1 MVHAQLYPQIL
12 PQVEPLEPPKD
23 KKDGGLLE
31 NRTVSILSSA
41 DNKGF
46 NQYRPTPNN
55 NKNVV
60 AAVGFTALF
69 LVIMG
74 LALTIASLATLMI
87 PLIAVT
93 VSLLVIGT
101 IGITVIKANRSLF
114 ELFFHVIG
122 ISFIGLQ
129 YPEKRLDHCNLLG
142 HVPGLQQEDKSAPRQ
157 IANTIFVAPNNNSLT
172 LMATPTMDRVRFLSE
187 KGYKT
192 IVSMQEDW
200 EQQNPS
206 IKFQS
211 ACPYKVRYDESN
223 NVRYGKFKDP
233 KNVRKDLPTT
243 QYLISTPDRREVSF
257 KNLDNAVE
265 LVKSGLE
272 AGNVAVH
279 CKSGVGRSAKVIASY
294 LHKYQNLSIEEAIKA
309 VRKGRSAVVIYK
321 RSGINNLYKY
331 ACALLKEESMKKGAD
346 PTKIKHK
353 IKQLRSQMDGH
364 ISHYRLKKG
373 SKAGRKFKN
382 GLDEIFKNSGLNSIL
397 IKLTSTA
404 STSKSKARSLKR

>member
-1 MVHAQLYPQIL
+1 MT
-12 PQVEPLEPPKD
+12 QVSSCLVKGPLSPYSEAHKQD
-23 KKDGGLLE
+23 MDGGLLE
-31 NRTVSILSSA
+31 NRRVCVIPST

-46 NQYRPTPNN
+46 KDHNPLTN
-55 NKNVV
+55 NKKNIISGI
-60 AAVGFTALF
+60 GFTAFILAIIG
-69 LVIMG
+69 LV
-74 LALTIASLATLMI
+74 LTIAALATMI
-87 PLIAVT
+87 IPFIAVS
-93 VSLLVIGT
+93 VSLLVIG
-101 IGITVIKANRSLF
+101 IVAITVIKTNKNLSNLF
-114 ELFFHVIG
+114 LHVIG
-122 ISFIGLQ
+122 ITADRFKFR
-129 YPEKRLDHCNLLG
+129 EKRLDHCNLLG
-142 HVPGLQQEDKSAPRQ
+142 HVPGLQQEDKSAPLQ

-172 LMATPTMDRVRFLSE
+172 LMATPTKDRVYFLSE

-211 ACPYKVRYDESN
+211 ACPYKVRYDEN
-223 NVRYGKFKDP
+223 KNIRYGKFKDP

-257 KNLDNAVE
+257 NNLDNAVE

-272 AGNVAVH
+272 VGNVAVH

-321 RSGINNLYKY
+321 RSEINNLYKY
-331 ACALLKEESMKKGAD
+331 ACALLKEQSMKKGAD
-346 PTKIKHK
+346 PTKIKNK

-373 SKAGRKFKN
+373 DKAGRKFKN

-397 IKLTSTA
+397 IKLTS
-404 STSKSKARSLKR
+404 KA